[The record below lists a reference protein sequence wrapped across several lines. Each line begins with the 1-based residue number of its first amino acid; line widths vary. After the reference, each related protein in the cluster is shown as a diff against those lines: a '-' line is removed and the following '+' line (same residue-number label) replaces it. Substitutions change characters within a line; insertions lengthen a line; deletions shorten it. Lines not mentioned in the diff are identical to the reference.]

1 MTANAAGASPTT
13 VTATVKTNSTATK
26 GQQQHEQPLVS
37 DNNPRWKGYAYLA
50 FASLVCC
57 ASTGNV
63 KEKSSEF
70 VVSVAVG
77 SVSFALSMIIL
88 LLDRFHGCFESF
100 KFHRAHDGKLEGF
113 FLMFFVMWW
122 VLGVWIMTQSG
133 GAGYFALNVYFSSW
147 LSLLAS
153 CYTLNEWSGSKDI
166 ITIQE
171 LTALSATLRGW
182 YCLLFSSLV
191 VMGSGADMHR
201 HLSEDGPKQQASFSV
216 ALGLISM
223 IVASIYILAYYR
235 ILSFVP
241 LSGCVE
247 LSVAGVMMVLWIIG
261 YVLHVSVVV
270 FLVCCIARN

>member
-1 MTANAAGASPTT
+1 MI
-13 VTATVKTNSTATK
+13 
-26 GQQQHEQPLVS
+26 
-37 DNNPRWKGYAYLA
+37 
-50 FASLVCC
+50 
-57 ASTGNV
+57 
-63 KEKSSEF
+63 KEW
-70 VVSVAVG
+70 G
-77 SVSFALSMIIL
+77 L
-88 LLDRFHGCFESF
+88 R
-100 KFHRAHDGKLEGF
+100 
-113 FLMFFVMWW
+113 
-122 VLGVWIMTQSG
+122 
-133 GAGYFALNVYFSSW
+133 
-147 LSLLAS
+147 
-153 CYTLNEWSGSKDI
+153 
-166 ITIQE
+166 
-171 LTALSATLRGW
+171 ATLREW

-223 IVASIYILAYYR
+223 FVASIYILAYYR